1 MKTITEALY
10 ADHVVVLRDLNRVL
24 ANPNLISTLY
34 PAIANNL
41 RRHDSAEKSTLYK
54 ALLSYPIEVPDI
66 ERSEAEHEQ
75 IGALLDRM
83 DQVAYSDPRFQID
96 LRELSRR
103 LDAHLALEQS
113 RVFTAAR
120 SLLPIARQYQ
130 LAQRY
135 EIKMGRG
142 RVTNISL
149 VRPTLGRPRRNPSV
163 VTTAPLEAA
172 GQQAKKPAWWKH
184 FVGTWAVFHKEQ

>member
-10 ADHVVVLRDLNRVL
+10 ADHVVVLRDLNRAL
-24 ANPNLISTLY
+24 ANPNLVPSLY

-41 RRHDSAEKSTLYK
+41 RRHDSAEKATLYK

-83 DQVAYSDPRFQID
+83 DHVAYSDPRFQLD

-163 VTTAPLEAA
+163 VMTAPIEITTP
-172 GQQAKKPAWWKH
+172 AKRQAWWKH